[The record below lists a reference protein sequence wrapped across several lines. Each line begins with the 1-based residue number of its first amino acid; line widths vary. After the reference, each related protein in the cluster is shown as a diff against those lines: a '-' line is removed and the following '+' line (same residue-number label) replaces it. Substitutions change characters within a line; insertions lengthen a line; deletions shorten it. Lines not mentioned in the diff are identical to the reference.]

1 MSTPLVPAAPGAR
14 PVAHRRVGSGRG
26 GVPRALGA
34 LLRPAPPTPPP
45 PAPQQLRRSALSA
58 RNRPP
63 GQAIT
68 PGSTRSFFQNLDL
81 LMFFPSSVALW
92 PRKGAR
98 VYSLRVN
105 KKAFSITGE
114 SGVVLY
120 CFLHIILALCDEG
133 K

>member
-68 PGSTRSFFQNLDL
+68 PGSTRSFFKKLDL
-81 LMFFPSSVALW
+81 VVFFQALW
-92 PRKGAR
+92 HCGRGRAL
-98 VYSLRVN
+98 VYIVCVLTRRRLVLQG
-105 KKAFSITGE
+105 KAVWFYTASCT
-114 SGVVLY
+114 
-120 CFLHIILALCDEG
+120 
-133 K
+133 